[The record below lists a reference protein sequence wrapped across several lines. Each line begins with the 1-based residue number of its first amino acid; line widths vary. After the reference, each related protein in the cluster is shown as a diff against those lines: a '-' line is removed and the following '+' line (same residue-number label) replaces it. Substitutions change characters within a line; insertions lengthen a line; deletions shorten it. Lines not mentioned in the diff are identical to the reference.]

1 MKSLRG
7 HYGPLMPEV
16 NDMRKRLR
24 TRTRLIERNRQTPDE
39 RLLVMSL
46 DLIEKLDAHIRHQ
59 YPKIRMM
66 NALIKAEHCSREG
79 ILGGIKARQI
89 RKEILDRIHE
99 YIVPQEKYENE
110 V

>member
-1 MKSLRG
+1 MKGVRG

-16 NDMRKRLR
+16 NGMRKRLR
-24 TRTRLIERNRQTPDE
+24 ERIRLIGQNRQTPDE
-39 RLLVMSL
+39 RLFVMAL

-59 YPKIRMM
+59 YPKVKMM

-79 ILGGIKARQI
+79 FAGMIKARQL

-99 YIVPQEKYENE
+99 YIVPQEEYENE